1 MEGGFIMGNRLRELR
16 ELKGLT
22 LKELVDDLKKVDL
35 KISSDT
41 LAKYERGDREP
52 KLERWQKLADYF
64 DVSVSYLQGTDDF
77 INYGLQTFKEIYGDG
92 YKLSNDDIFDTLYS
106 LQALENIF
114 GLLIEKTDD
123 DQINEMKKTS
133 FHTLNEFVK
142 ILSIEYISMYSEDNE
157 INKEQ
162 AIEVMNKINS
172 NLRKFINTSR
182 FSDVNTHD
190 QNKP

>member
-1 MEGGFIMGNRLRELR
+1 MSNRLRELR

-52 KLERWQKLADYF
+52 KLERWKKLADYF
-64 DVSVSYLQGTDDF
+64 DVSVSYLQGTDDV
-77 INYGLQTFKEIYGDG
+77 INYGLQTFKEIYGDD
-92 YKLSNDDIFDTLYS
+92 YKLSNDDILDTLYS

-123 DQINEMKKTS
+123 DQINEMKNAS

-142 ILSIEYISMYSEDNE
+142 ILSIEYISMYSENSE

-172 NLRKFINTSR
+172 SLRKFINASR
-182 FSDVNTHD
+182 FSDVTIHD
-190 QNKP
+190 QEKS